1 LSLTLLIDYAPYIL
15 ILGGI
20 TAASWL
26 IVKDKEKPTSYLG
39 FCIGIL
45 LLTTAAVAW
54 SEHAP
59 AVDTPTIY
67 LLIATGL
74 ALFLKPIRDFPWAA
88 LFGLAAGSACA
99 VYVIWFANIPESVF
113 GIPAKW
119 IYIAAFLIP
128 ALIVYLIFKFVED
141 LLKLVGIIL
150 ASKPVSLILA
160 ALCITQGIL
169 MILKTSLFTLL
180 S

>member
-26 IVKDKEKPTSYLG
+26 IIKDKAKPTAYLG
-39 FCIGIL
+39 FFIGIL
-45 LLTTAAVAW
+45 LLTTAAIAW
-54 SEHAP
+54 AEHRLDAG
-59 AVDTPTIY
+59 TQY

-74 ALFLKPIRDFPWAA
+74 ALFLKPIRET
-88 LFGLAAGSACA
+88 
-99 VYVIWFANIPESVF
+99 IF

-128 ALIVYLIFKFVED
+128 ALIVYLIFKFIED
-141 LLKLVGIIL
+141 LLELIGIIL
-150 ASKPVSLILA
+150 SSKPVSLILA

-169 MILKTSLFTLL
+169 LILGTSLFTLL

>member
-1 LSLTLLIDYAPYIL
+1 MSLALLADYAPFIL

-39 FCIGIL
+39 FFIGIL

-54 SEHAP
+54 SEHAL
-59 AVDTPTIY
+59 DTPTIY

-88 LFGLAAGSACA
+88 LIGLTAGCACA
-99 VYVIWFANIPESVF
+99 AYAIWFVSIPETVF
-113 GIPAKW
+113 GIPVKW

-128 ALIVYLIFKFVED
+128 A
-141 LLKLVGIIL
+141 
-150 ASKPVSLILA
+150 
-160 ALCITQGIL
+160 
-169 MILKTSLFTLL
+169 
-180 S
+180 

>member
-1 LSLTLLIDYAPYIL
+1 MSLTLLIGYAPYIL

-20 TAASWL
+20 AAASWL
-26 IVKDKEKPTSYLG
+26 IARDKEKPMSYLG
-39 FCIGIL
+39 FFIGIL

-54 SEHAP
+54 SEHAL
-59 AVDTPTIY
+59 DTPTIY
-67 LLIATGL
+67 LLIGTGL

-88 LFGLAAGSACA
+88 LFGLAAGCACA
-99 VYVIWFANIPESVF
+99 VYVIWFASIPEVVY

-128 ALIVYLIFKFVED
+128 ALMVYLLFKFVED
-141 LLKLVGIIL
+141 LLKLIGMIL

-169 MILKTSLFTLL
+169 MLLNTSLFTLL

>member
-1 LSLTLLIDYAPYIL
+1 MSLTLLADYAPYIL

-39 FCIGIL
+39 FFIGIL

-54 SEHAP
+54 SEHAL
-59 AVDTPTIY
+59 DTPTIY

-99 VYVIWFANIPESVF
+99 AYVIWFAFIPESVF
-113 GIPAKW
+113 GISAKW

-128 ALIVYLIFKFVED
+128 ALVVYLIFKFIED
-141 LLKLVGIIL
+141 LLKLAGKIL
-150 ASKPVSLILA
+150 ASKPISLILA

-169 MILKTSLFTLL
+169 MLVNASLFTYLT
-180 S
+180 

>member
-1 LSLTLLIDYAPYIL
+1 MSLTLLADYAPYIL

-39 FCIGIL
+39 FFIGIL

-54 SEHAP
+54 SEHAL
-59 AVDTPTIY
+59 DTPTIY

-74 ALFLKPIRDFPWAA
+74 ALFLKPIKDFPWAA

-99 VYVIWFANIPESVF
+99 AYVIWFASIPESVL

-141 LLKLVGIIL
+141 LLKLIGIIL

-160 ALCITQGIL
+160 ALCISQGIL
-169 MILKTSLFTLL
+169 LLLNTSLFTLL

>member
-1 LSLTLLIDYAPYIL
+1 LSLTLLIDYAPYFL

-26 IVKDKEKPTSYLG
+26 IIKDKAKPTSYLG
-39 FCIGIL
+39 FFIGIL

-54 SEHAP
+54 SKPEI
-59 AVDTPTIY
+59 DIFTKY

-74 ALFLKPIRDFPWAA
+74 ALFLKPIRDFPGAA
-88 LFGLAAGSACA
+88 LIGLTAGCACA
-99 VYVIWFANIPESVF
+99 AYAIWFLAIPETVF

-128 ALIVYLIFKFVED
+128 ALIVYLLFKFIED
-141 LLKLVGIIL
+141 LLKLIGIIL
-150 ASKPVSLILA
+150 ASKPVSIILA
-160 ALCITQGIL
+160 LLCITQGIL
-169 MILKTSLFTLL
+169 MILNTSLFTLL

>member
-1 LSLTLLIDYAPYIL
+1 MSLTLLIDYAPYIL

-26 IVKDKEKPTSYLG
+26 ITRDKARPTSYLG
-39 FCIGIL
+39 FFIGIL

-54 SEHAP
+54 SEQEL
-59 AVDTPTIY
+59 DTGTRY

-88 LFGLAAGSACA
+88 LFGLAAGCACA
-99 VYVIWFANIPESVF
+99 AYVIWFLDVPETVF
-113 GIPAKW
+113 GVQAKW

-128 ALIVYLIFKFVED
+128 ALIVYLIFKFIED
-141 LLKLVGIIL
+141 LLKLIGMIL
-150 ASKPVSLILA
+150 ASKPVSLVLA
-160 ALCITQGIL
+160 LLCIAQGIL
-169 MILKTSLFTLL
+169 MLLNTSLFAL
-180 S
+180 SP

>member
-1 LSLTLLIDYAPYIL
+1 MSLTLLIGYAPYIL

-20 TAASWL
+20 AAASWL
-26 IVKDKEKPTSYLG
+26 IARDKEKPTSYLG
-39 FCIGIL
+39 FFIGIL

-54 SEHAP
+54 SEHAL
-59 AVDTPTIY
+59 DTPTIY
-67 LLIATGL
+67 LLIGTGL

-88 LFGLAAGSACA
+88 LFGLAAGCACA
-99 VYVIWFANIPESVF
+99 VYVIWFASIPEVVY

-119 IYIAAFLIP
+119 IYIAAFLVP
-128 ALIVYLIFKFVED
+128 ALIVYLLFKFVED
-141 LLKLVGIIL
+141 LLKLIGLIL

-160 ALCITQGIL
+160 ALCIAQGVL
-169 MILKTSLFTLL
+169 MLLNTSLFTLL

>member
-1 LSLTLLIDYAPYIL
+1 MSLTVLIDYAPYIL

-26 IVKDKEKPTSYLG
+26 IKGKEKPASYIG
-39 FCIGIL
+39 FIIGIL

-54 SEHAP
+54 SRPEL
-59 AVDTPTIY
+59 DNPTKY

-74 ALFLKPIRDFPWAA
+74 ALFLKPIKDFPWAA
-88 LFGLAAGSACA
+88 LLGLAAGCACA
-99 VYVIWFANIPESVF
+99 AYAIWFVTIPEI

-119 IYIAAFLIP
+119 IYVAAFLIP
-128 ALIVYLIFKFVED
+128 ALIVYLIFKFIED
-141 LLKLVGIIL
+141 LLKIIGMIL
-150 ASKPVSLILA
+150 ASKPVSIILA
-160 ALCITQGIL
+160 LLCIIQGVMML
-169 MILKTSLFTLL
+169 FGGSLFTLI